1 MATRSGAE
9 GLTRGLKNAG
19 ERLRTAGERLAENN
33 RAINLRLIEQAE
45 ENTREA
51 FKALRAAAQ
60 ASTLKDV
67 ASIRAQYVR
76 DQGKR
81 QVSHMRE
88 VGELISRFGRE
99 ALTPAKAPAAAKSA
113 PAAAKVAPAAAK
125 AAPAPKTR
133 KRSAAA
139 KTPRAPKAAA
149 KPKG

>member
-1 MATRSGAE
+1 MTVKSGAE
-9 GLTRGLKNAG
+9 GLTKGLKDAG
-19 ERLRTAGERLAENN
+19 ERLRTAGGRVAENN

-99 ALTPAKAPAAAKSA
+99 ALTPAKAPAAAKAPPAAKSA
-113 PAAAKVAPAAAK
+113 PAAAKASPTTKPAKRTAAK
-125 AAPAPKTR
+125 
-133 KRSAAA
+133 S
-139 KTPRAPKAAA
+139 PRAPKAAA
-149 KPKG
+149 KPEG

>member
-1 MATRSGAE
+1 MTVKSGAE
-9 GLTRGLKNAG
+9 GLTKGLKDAG
-19 ERLRTAGERLAENN
+19 ERLRTAGERLAGNN

-60 ASTLKDV
+60 AATLKDV

-88 VGELISRFGRE
+88 IGDLITRFGRE
-99 ALTPAKAPAAAKSA
+99 AVTPAKAPAAAKAS
-113 PAAAKVAPAAAK
+113 PAAAK
-125 AAPAPKTR
+125 ASPAAKPR
-133 KRSAAA
+133 KRVAAA
-139 KTPRAPKAAA
+139 KAPRAPKAAA
-149 KPKG
+149 KPGS

>member
-1 MATRSGAE
+1 MTVKSGAE
-9 GLTRGLKNAG
+9 GLTKGLKNAG
-19 ERLRTAGERLAENN
+19 ERLRAAGERVADNN

-60 ASTLKDV
+60 AATLKDV

-88 VGELISRFGRE
+88 IGDLITRFGRE
-99 ALTPAKAPAAAKSA
+99 AVTPAKAPAAAKAS
-113 PAAAKVAPAAAK
+113 PAAKPRKRVAAAK
-125 AAPAPKTR
+125 A
-133 KRSAAA
+133 
-139 KTPRAPKAAA
+139 PRAPKAAA
-149 KPKG
+149 KPGS